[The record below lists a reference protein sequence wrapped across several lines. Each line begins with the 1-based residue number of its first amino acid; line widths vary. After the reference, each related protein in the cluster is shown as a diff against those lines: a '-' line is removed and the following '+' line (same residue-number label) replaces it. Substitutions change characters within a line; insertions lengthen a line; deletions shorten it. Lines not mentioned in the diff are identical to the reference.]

1 MTAKASQPNLTLT
14 AIRHKIPVYSWL
26 ALFLAM
32 GLLGFA
38 SFQIQSTS
46 SITFDETFYLNAGVR
61 TVASGTLD
69 PAICDCGVAPLP
81 IIICYLPPLLLSR
94 NEYRHEAWVGHE
106 NDPQLII
113 LPRRLNTLLVG
124 MPLLIV
130 IWLWLGTK
138 CGPAGASLGVL
149 MTAASPT
156 IQAHAALA
164 TTDLSFTLFGLLGIL
179 ALAHYLEQPTWSRL
193 GILAIAM
200 AACLS
205 AKYSGVFLFPVAGL
219 MFLGRALRDQ
229 NVPPTNETSTNV
241 PETSATPTI
250 ETSTEKSPLS
260 SSISRRSQGWWP
272 VVRQT
277 FVTYTLLLLLV
288 IPLWWAFHGFSFTG
302 PLKNVPLEVTPP
314 DSPWVEI
321 LGRGPWADWI
331 MDQAHRRWKR
341 PAPIAG
347 VLFQYLHNKTGH
359 TAFLIGETSLTG
371 WRTYFPC
378 TIGFKSTPS
387 ELILITL
394 LLLGTI
400 FLRLAGCISWSQL
413 DFSRRC
419 LWLSFAVLA
428 ALLLFARI
436 NIGHR
441 YVLILYPL
449 FIMLGIDTIFMI
461 YHSFIV
467 RFPNTSGTSKAEWPR
482 VIFTLIGSLLLAMQ
496 LWSSWSIQPHPL
508 SYFNGLCGGPEQG
521 GRLLLDSNIDWG
533 QDLPTLQKLLASED
547 SSKVALQYF
556 GTALPTA
563 YGIHADPTKALRR
576 PLEDYELLAISV
588 THLGGLYVFG
598 NDPYQK
604 FRTWQPEARAGYSIN
619 LYRLDT
625 PERKAAFAQAI
636 QEHEKARA
644 EYLLKQ

>member
-1 MTAKASQPNLTLT
+1 MIATASQPNLTPS
-14 AIRHKIPVYSWL
+14 AISHKIPVYSLL

-32 GLLGFA
+32 GLLGYA
-38 SFQIQSTS
+38 SFQIQATS

-94 NEYRHEAWVGHE
+94 NEYRHEVWVGQ
-106 NDPQLII
+106 NDDPQLII
-113 LPRRLNTLLVG
+113 WPRRLNTLLVG

-130 IWLWLGTK
+130 IWLWLGRK

-149 MTAASPT
+149 MTATSPT

-164 TTDLSFTLFGLLGIL
+164 TTDLSFALFGLLGIL
-179 ALAHYLEQPTWSRL
+179 ALAHYLERPTWVRL

-229 NVPPTNETSTNV
+229 NVTKKKLTPTNETST
-241 PETSATPTI
+241 
-250 ETSTEKSPLS
+250 EKSVESASVSQL
-260 SSISRRSQGWWP
+260 SQGWWP

-314 DSPWVEI
+314 DSPWVEM

-347 VLFQYLHNKTGH
+347 VLFQYLHNKSGH
-359 TAFLIGETSLTG
+359 TAFLMGETSLTG

-387 ELILITL
+387 ELILIAL
-394 LLLGTI
+394 LLFGTI
-400 FLRLAGCISWSQL
+400 SLRLAGCISWSKL

-419 LWLSFAVLA
+419 LWLSLAVLA

-461 YHSFIV
+461 YRSIIA
-467 RFPNTSGTSKAEWPR
+467 RFLNTDGTSKAHWPR
-482 VIFTLIGSLLLAMQ
+482 IIFTLSTSLLLAMQ
-496 LWSSWSIQPHPL
+496 FWSSWSIQPHAL

-533 QDLPTLQKLLASED
+533 QDLPTLQQLLSSED

-563 YGIHADPTKALRR
+563 YGIEADPTKALRR

-604 FRTWQPEARAGYSIN
+604 FRTWQPDARAGYSIN

-636 QEHEKARA
+636 QEHEKARTQ
-644 EYLLKQ
+644 YLLKQ